1 MTLKINPIAEII
13 DNISLETI
21 SIDGVSNRLNGTIRI
36 IYRKMEII
44 EQIL

>member
-21 SIDGVSNRLNGTIRI
+21 SIDGVSNRLNGTEFL
-36 IYRKMEII
+36 YRKMEII